1 MNLKEGL
8 KKVYNAWSGYALLKS
23 NGIEKSKVRPLRA
36 AFAAATLGIAG
47 LSVVDAFAGPDAMTA
62 SAQAAGALML
72 GAALLWGTAGIE
84 VGAKKACG
92 YVFTKKPEGPTPP
105 AA

>member
-1 MNLKEGL
+1 MESL
-8 KKVYNAWSGYALLKS
+8 KKIYNAWSGYTLLQS
-23 NGIEKSKVRPLRA
+23 NGIEKSKVRPVRA
-36 AFAAATLGIAG
+36 AFGAAALGIAG
-47 LSVVDAFAGPDAMTA
+47 LAVVDAFVSPTPGT
-62 SAQAAGALML
+62 SVIQAAGALAF
-72 GAALLWGTAGIE
+72 GAGLLWGMAGAE